1 MMCFLNFKI
10 ILIFMN
16 TVLHLVSPIKGE
28 TMLGRVLGGKEKWLP
43 LVGNHGNSIKP
54 EELNTGG

>member
-1 MMCFLNFKI
+1 
-10 ILIFMN
+10 MN

-28 TMLGRVLGGKEKWLP
+28 TILGRVLGGKEKWLP